1 MLVYQSNP
9 ETGEYVGSREARR
22 DPLEPDRYLIPR
34 GAVTEAP
41 PEVKENQA
49 AVLGDNAWQIVD
61 DFRGVEYWTPD
72 GEKHTIEN
80 LGETK
85 PENAL
90 DAEPETPPMPID
102 RVDNWRFKALLRQDD
117 LFDRV
122 DAAVRD
128 NASPEAIIAWDAGA
142 PISRESPAVNQIA
155 DMLGLDLDDLLTRA
169 SKVTL

>member
-9 ETGEYVGSREARR
+9 ETGEYVGSREARH

-41 PEVKENQA
+41 PKVKENQA
-49 AVLGDNAWQIVD
+49 AVLVDNAWQIVD

-90 DAEPETPPMPID
+90 DSEPEAPPAPID
-102 RVDNWRFKALLRQDD
+102 RVDNWRFKALLHQED
-117 LFDRV
+117 LFDLV
-122 DAAVRD
+122 DTAVRD

-142 PISRESPAVNQIA
+142 PISRESPTINQIA
-155 DMLGLDLDDLLTRA
+155 DMLDLDLDDLITRA